1 MFNKYGFCMNK
12 KLMLLSAC
20 LLAAGSVT
28 AQKRVSGRVVDSE
41 GHPVAGATV
50 RVQGS
55 SVTTITDNNG
65 NFSFSS
71 VPGSAKTL
79 SISRLGMETQN
90 VSVSGNLNVV
100 LKEVASDLDEAFV
113 TAYGKTT
120 KASFTGAAVKISGEK
135 IAQKSTTEA
144 TNALAG
150 ELSGV
155 QIIQGDGNPGANA
168 SIVIR
173 GLSSLYSSNGPLL
186 IVDGVPF
193 SGDLSGINPQDIQ
206 SIDVQKDVTATAL
219 YGARGANGV
228 VFITTKKGK
237 KGKVN
242 IGADVNYSVS
252 GRWLP
257 TYQTVKS
264 PERYM
269 ELLWETQKNTLMLS
283 NDLTAEQAGQLA
295 SQTLF
300 DPDNG
305 GIESNYNLWDAD
317 PTQLIDPLTGRF
329 NKGIARKYTPEDW
342 HDVLFRTGQKVDGN
356 VNLSGGNDM
365 LNFYTAIGAT
375 KDKGYLIGSDFRR
388 FTARTNIEARIT
400 DWLRGNI
407 SLSYNNME
415 SNTPVQNEDA
425 SNNAL
430 GFSDGIPAI
439 FPVYV
444 RDEEGNKVIDPV
456 LGGWMYDYGDN
467 LGSGRPYQ
475 FGINPAGAASLDLS
489 RTSTDQ
495 LRGNG
500 SLEATF
506 LKDFRFA
513 VAIGYDYYN
522 GLLDEITNPY
532 YGDGKS
538 ANGRVDKTQSTQRS
552 ITANQILNWGHTY
565 GGIHHVS
572 AFAGHESYWTET
584 SLLYGSKYNMI
595 VAEMP
600 EFSNAVNIQ
609 DLASY
614 KYGYSLDS
622 WFGQVAYNYDNKYF
636 VSGSLR
642 ADGSSRFAKGSRWG
656 TFGSLSAAWNL
667 TREAFMQDATWLKN
681 FKLKA
686 SWGVAGNQALGID
699 GMAAYYPYA
708 TLYGLG
714 VVNQEPSLT
723 LSYKGNTSLSWEKTS
738 SFNIGAEFNIADIVE
753 GEFNYFNRLTRDML
767 FMKSVP
773 ISLGYASLPVND
785 GKMRNYGFEFDLKFH
800 AVRKENIGLDIRLN
814 GTHYNSVIKE
824 MPLDEVSGQPMYYY
838 PTGRYAWQK
847 DHGIYDFYLREYK
860 GVDTETG
867 LAKFKQFTAVY
878 ADGTQ
883 EVIKDMELFKSAHQ
897 GEQYTIEESETTD
910 YSNATLHF
918 TGDNALPALQG
929 GLGFDLRVKQF
940 TLSATFTYALG
951 GKAYDYAYALLMDS
965 NPRSLGFY
973 NFHEDIFDRW
983 QQAGDKTNT
992 PLLTTAYV
1000 PNTYAAASSTRFLT
1014 SRSYLQLANVNLA
1027 YNLPDHLTRSVGGLH
1042 GVQFYLSGSNLFLL
1056 SARKGFMP
1064 GTSISGLSS
1073 ETQYLPSSS
1082 VTLGVKFQF

>member
-1 MFNKYGFCMNK
+1 MNK

-50 RVQGS
+50 RVQGTP
-55 SVTTITDNNG
+55 VTTITDNNG
-65 NFSFSS
+65 NFSFSN

-90 VSVSGNLNVV
+90 VSVKRNLNVV
-100 LKEVASDLDEAFV
+100 LKETSSDLDEAFV
-113 TAYGKTT
+113 TTYGKTT

-135 IAQKSTTEA
+135 IAQKSTTET

-150 ELSGV
+150 ELAGV
-155 QIIQGDGNPGANA
+155 QVIQGDGNPGANA
-168 SIVIR
+168 SIIIR
-173 GLSSLYSSNGPLL
+173 GLSSLYSANGPLY

-193 SGDLSGINPQDIQ
+193 SGDLSGINPQDIE
-206 SIDVQKDVTATAL
+206 SIDMQKDVTATAL

-237 KGKVN
+237 QGKVN

-257 TYQTVKS
+257 TYNTIKS

-269 ELLWETQKNTLMLS
+269 EMMWEAKKNTYMLNNGLS
-283 NDLTAEQAGQLA
+283 AEDAGLQA

-300 DPDNG
+300 DSSLG

-317 PTQLIDPLTGRF
+317 PTQLIDPVTGKF
-329 NKGIARKYTPEDW
+329 NSGIARKYTPEDW

-375 KDKGYLIGSDFRR
+375 KDKGYLVGADFRR

-400 DWLRGNI
+400 SWLRGTI
-407 SLSYNNME
+407 GLSYNNME
-415 SNTPVQNEDA
+415 SNAPVQASDV

-430 GFSDGIPAI
+430 MFSDGIPSI
-439 FPVYV
+439 YPVYV
-444 RDEEGNKVIDPV
+444 RDENGNKVVDDV
-456 LGGWMYDYGDN
+456 LGGWKFDYGDN
-467 LGSGRPYQ
+467 LGEGRPYQ
-475 FGINPAGAASLDLS
+475 FGINPAGAAKLDMS
-489 RTSTDQ
+489 RTTTDQ

-506 LKDFRFA
+506 LKDFRFTA
-513 VAIGYDYYN
+513 SIGYDYYSAM
-522 GLLDEITNPY
+522 LDKITNPY

-538 ANGRVDKTQSTQRS
+538 TNGRVEKTQQTQRS

-565 GGIHHVS
+565 GGAHHVS
-572 AFAGHESYWTET
+572 AFAGHESYWLNN
-584 SLLYGSKYNMI
+584 SVLYGGKINMI
-595 VAEMP
+595 VADMP
-600 EFSNAVNIQ
+600 EFGNAVNIL
-609 DLASY
+609 DLTSY
-614 KYGYSLDS
+614 SYGYSLDS

-636 VSGSLR
+636 LAGSLR
-642 ADGSSRFAKGSRWG
+642 ADGSSRFAKGNRWG
-656 TFGSLSAAWNL
+656 TFGSVSAAWNL
-667 TREAFMQDATWLKN
+667 TRESFMQDATWLKN

-686 SWGVAGNQALGID
+686 SWGVAGNQSLSATTLGST
-699 GMAAYYPYA
+699 MAAYYPYA
-708 TLYGLG
+708 TLYGLH
-714 VVNQEPSLT
+714 VANQDPSFI
-723 LSYKGNTSLSWEKTS
+723 LSYKGNKDLTWEKSS

-753 GEFNYFNRLTRDML
+753 GEFNYFNRLTSDML

-800 AVRKENIGLDIRLN
+800 AVRRENVSFDVRVN

-824 MPLDEVSGQPMYYY
+824 MPLDDVSGEQMYYY
-838 PTGRYAWQK
+838 STGRYAWQK
-847 DHGIYDFYLREYK
+847 DHGIYDYYLREYM
-860 GVDTETG
+860 GVDAETG
-867 LAKFKQFTAVY
+867 LAKFKKFTAVY
-878 ADGTQ
+878 ADGTE
-883 EVIKDMELFKSAHQ
+883 EVITDMELFKSAHV
-897 GEQYTIEESETTD
+897 GKEYTIQEGETTTYND
-910 YSNATLHF
+910 AARHY
-918 TGDNALPALQG
+918 TGDNALPVLQG

-940 TLSATFTYALG
+940 TLSATFVYALG
-951 GKAYDYAYALLMDS
+951 GKAYDYVYATLMDS
-965 NPRSLGFY
+965 NPRSLGFS
-973 NFHEDIFDRW
+973 NLHEDIFNRW
-983 QQAGDKTNT
+983 QQAGDHTST
-992 PLLTTAYV
+992 PLLTVAYT
-1000 PNTYAAASSTRFLT
+1000 PNAYAAGSSTRFLT

-1027 YNLPDHLTRSVGGLH
+1027 YNLPDHITRTVGGLH

-1064 GTSISGLSS
+1064 GTSLSGLSDT
-1073 ETQYLPSSS
+1073 TQYLPSSS